1 MNEFRIYSAGGIK
14 PPDYGMTNRRLLKET
29 FADNDKI
36 EILNP
41 CEFENN
47 VKNLK
52 LGYNLNTAMEKNP
65 DKLWQWVLANI
76 IKPVADDD
84 MNAVIN
90 AEGIICIMDYTMGSG
105 TSGEVTSAKVLDIPV
120 WGWVTEGTDIR
131 KVKPWI
137 LNQMTSISF
146 DLEDLKGRV
155 ETYVERYYA
164 TA

>member
-1 MNEFRIYSAGGIK
+1 MSEKFSIYSAGGIK
-14 PPDYGMTNRRLLKET
+14 PPDYGMTNRRLLRNLFK
-29 FADNDKI
+29 DNDKI

-52 LGYNLNTAMEKNP
+52 LGYNLNTAMEKNL
-65 DKLWQWVLANI
+65 DKSWQWVLKNI

-90 AEGIICIMDYTMGSG
+90 ARGIICILDYTMGSG
-105 TSGEVTSAKVLDIPV
+105 TSGEVTTAKTLGIPV
-120 WGWVTEGTDIR
+120 WGWVVEDIDIR

-137 LNQMTSISF
+137 LNQMTSLSF
-146 DLEDLKGRV
+146 DLEPLKMKV
-155 ETYVERYYA
+155 EEHVERYC